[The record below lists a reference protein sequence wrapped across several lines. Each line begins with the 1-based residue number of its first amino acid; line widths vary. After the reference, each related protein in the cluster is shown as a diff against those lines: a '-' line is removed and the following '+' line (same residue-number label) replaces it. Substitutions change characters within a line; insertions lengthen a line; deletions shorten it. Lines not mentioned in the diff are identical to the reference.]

1 MYKMKMLK
9 MPKLPTWAWVLLV
22 LAVVY
27 YVFLREGVD
36 ATLKK
41 VTAPTPPAPTV
52 VAPKATA

>member
-1 MYKMKMLK
+1 MKMLK

>member
-1 MYKMKMLK
+1 MYKMKMPK
-9 MPKLPTWAWVLLV
+9 MPKFPTWAWVLLV

-41 VTAPTPPAPTV
+41 VTMPPTPTPTV